1 MEMRDMQ
8 IQMFTK
14 SNANYISRLKGEPDG
29 PDRRLWESVVVELL
43 KLSLIVGDH
52 LDELED
58 EEILEFNGMFKIAEI
73 IHDPKYSME
82 ERTRGVEVLRGQ
94 IESMKPR
101 YLYLIGMSEEQY
113 AVKRATELSW
123 LNDLQISTKKVVQ
136 ESAAEEKEELKR
148 NFKIITSTTAPEEQ
162 KEEANKS
169 VKPPLMVVEGASSL
183 DPNNEL
189 KKHMALL
196 LQKSYENIRL
206 FENKFKKYSDF
217 RHNVKDVSSC
227 FNPLLRKQKVDKM
240 NEHIAKLERYH
251 GAIVELYNNLYT
263 VLKFNTGTATK
274 AELEELD
281 YLLMIYENITLTLKN
296 TIGDYTVAT
305 MERRRLSLQDYI
317 IQYNAHIDGLPIGNG
332 DSSKSIFS

>member
-1 MEMRDMQ
+1 MELRDMQ

-29 PDRRLWESVVVELL
+29 PDRRLWEGVIVELL

-58 EEILEFNGMFKIAEI
+58 EEIMEFNGMFKIAEI
-73 IHDPKYSME
+73 IHDPKYSIE
-82 ERTRGVEVLRGQ
+82 ERTRGVEVLRVQ

-136 ESAAEEKEELKR
+136 ESSAEEKEELKR
-148 NFKIITSTTAPEEQ
+148 NFKIITSQPSEN
-162 KEEANKS
+162 KEAEKTN
-169 VKPPLMVVEGASSL
+169 VRPPLMVVEGASSL

-227 FNPLLRKQKVDKM
+227 FNPLLRKQKVEKM

-251 GAIVELYNNLYT
+251 AAIVELYNNLYS
-263 VLKFNTGTATK
+263 VLKFNTGNASK

-305 MERRRLSLQDYI
+305 MERRRLHLQDYI
-317 IQYNAHIDGLPIGNG
+317 IQYNEHIDGLPIGNG